1 LTASPPPTTI
11 YVFDTS
17 SIIEFKASVVPAAN
31 QWNVFKALEEM
42 VARGEIAVCKQVF
55 SELTRIT
62 HTDVAGAWAHGVKPQ
77 CRYLEVE
84 HDWVVQVLDVVPDLL
99 DFDKQNED
107 ADPWVVAQA
116 CELREAGY
124 QAFIVT
130 CDQRDHPGNLSIVS
144 ACNRLQLVALE
155 PEEFL
160 IRVGLTELAG
170 IE

>member
-1 LTASPPPTTI
+1 LIASSLPTTI
-11 YVFDTS
+11 YVLDTS

-84 HDWVVQVLDVVPDLL
+84 DDWVTYVLDEVPDLV
-99 DFDKQNED
+99 DWNKQNED

-116 CELREAGY
+116 CELREVGN
-124 QAFIVT
+124 QVFVVT
-130 CDQRDHPGNLSIVS
+130 CDQKDHPGNLSIVS
-144 ACNRLQLVALE
+144 ACNRLQLVDLE
-155 PEEFL
+155 PKEFL
-160 IRVGLTELAG
+160 IRVGLSKLAG